1 MHGSG
6 KGFFDYDHVRI
17 GSCRQCGK
25 SGPVIS
31 TVIGFCVDCI
41 RAHFEEVWPE
51 IKRVHDRSRKPYGL
65 PEDPPRAETGVS
77 CQLCVHQC
85 RIPEGGVGFCGLR
98 RVESGTIKGGRPHEG
113 NLSYYYDPL
122 PTNCV
127 GDFVCPGGT
136 GCGYPQYTASKGPEH
151 GHNNL
156 AVFYHA
162 CSFNCLY
169 CQNYQFKDRTRSTQ
183 RISARQLAGAV
194 QDKTTCICYFGGDPT
209 PQILHALKASKLA
222 LKTASGRILRV
233 CWETN
238 GGLQEPFLS
247 MMGRLSL
254 ESGGCIKFDLKA
266 WNESVHYALCG
277 VTNKKTLENF
287 KVLSELVAQRPEP
300 PMLIASTLLVPGYV
314 DEKEVAGIA
323 GYLAELNPE
332 IPYSLLAF
340 YPHFHLQDLPT
351 TSRTHALRCK
361 EVAEGAGLKQVH
373 IGNLHLL
380 GRAY

>member
-1 MHGSG
+1 MNVSG
-6 KGFFDYDHVRI
+6 KGFFEYDRVRL
-17 GSCRQCGK
+17 GSCRHCGK
-25 SGPVIS
+25 SGPTIS

-41 RAHFEEVWPE
+41 RADFEEVWPE

-65 PEDPPRAETGVS
+65 
-77 CQLCVHQC
+77 QC

-127 GDFVCPGGT
+127 GDFVCSGGT
-136 GCGYPQYTASKGPEH
+136 GCGYPTYAVSKGPEH

-183 RISARQLAGAV
+183 RTSARQLAGAV

-209 PQILHALKASKLA
+209 PQILHALKTSKLA
-222 LKTASGRILRV
+222 LHSASGRILRV

-238 GGLQEPFLS
+238 GGVQEPFLS

-287 KVLSELVAQRPEP
+287 KVLSKLVTQRPEP

-314 DEKEVAGIA
+314 DEKEVAGIS

-340 YPHFHLQDLPT
+340 YPHFHLQDPARRLPKAPASSAS
-351 TSRTHALRCK
+351 TSAIYIFWEKIIRRFRIANCGLRISK
-361 EVAEGAGLKQVH
+361 KAE
-373 IGNLHLL
+373 N
-380 GRAY
+380 R